1 MLHGIN
7 SISAYLYKDIKLFIN
22 KAGII
27 TLLFPIVLYI
37 GMFFGFKDFS
47 GANVIQPFPIAI
59 QDQDQTIMSRTLIKQ
74 MKKVELFSEVKV
86 LRDGASPESAFD
98 SGVVAVVT
106 IPKDYFYALYTV
118 EDCPVQCLVNYNNP
132 IGSKL
137 FTSVFTSIMGIVAS
151 DESAM
156 RGAYNYIYKDEIDDV
171 IRSEINEKS
180 SLLLLDDALGR
191 QRIFDSQI
199 TEKSKETNNEIY
211 SIISSLF
218 LIVVLG
224 MMITGLK
231 TIPEERKLGIIPRI
245 EAMGGSSRCF
255 LVSKFITVF
264 LMLLPVII
272 GIFLLVPHGLFI
284 ILIPFMVTLIFMGFI
299 EIYIITE
306 IFKDSRSIQL
316 CGNIFLLLLLIAG
329 GTLWSRAAL
338 PGVLR
343 RLSFVSIS
351 YHMANALTITPG
363 SLEDINKFKL
373 ISSVTE
379 LAVTVILL
387 IMVLGLIRII
397 KKSGDMLTG
406 PGYIDNVKN
415 ENKDGRLF
423 NHALLNMLLIRVKY
437 VYGNIFCPAAIILVA
452 FLLFG
457 IVDNA
462 VNYRAESV
470 VITVEDKDNTH
481 ESQAL
486 LARLKNCDSLTIQD
500 NSQSDHSGFL
510 DRIKDIYR
518 NGNVL
523 PEGHLI
529 IEPGFGNSI
538 SNVEEFTVHYESEG
552 KVFST
557 QSTREIIA
565 SEIIAEQSFYKARKM
580 AEEKLGKKLSASESH
595 QLALAIEDFRKHMP
609 AIYTMSSMGGE
620 EKADP
625 FIPDAMAL
633 SFLVVTLFSF
643 TLTAVYGNRDAKAAS
658 IRIKHLLNG
667 RNLSLYG
674 DVIPV
679 QVVLCLIQFS
689 CLRYCNYLSISVFA
703 ACILYTL
710 LITMLGLLVAG
721 KTHTEGRVDG
731 LACFIA
737 MFLCLLGGCFIN
749 INDIEGAVH
758 YVTWLSPVGLA
769 QSTIKGEWQAAILLC
784 IENILLFFSIY

>member
-7 SISAYLYKDIKLFIN
+7 TIRAYLYKDIKLFIN

-27 TLLFPIVLYI
+27 TLLFPLVLYI

-59 QDQDQTIMSRTLIKQ
+59 QDHDQTVMSRTLIRQ
-74 MKKVELFSEVKV
+74 IKKVELFSDVKV
-86 LRDGASPESAFD
+86 LRNDVSPESAFD
-98 SGVVAVVT
+98 SGVVAVVI
-106 IPKDYFYALYTV
+106 IPKDLFYALYTI
-118 EDCPVQCLVNYNNP
+118 EDCPVQVLVNYNNP
-132 IGSKL
+132 IESKL
-137 FTSVFTSIMGIVAS
+137 FTSVFTSIMDIVAS

-156 RGAYNYIYKDEIDDV
+156 RGAYNYIYKDEIDEV
-171 IRSEINEKS
+171 IQNEINEKS

-191 QRIFDSQI
+191 HRIFDSQI
-199 TEKSKETNNEIY
+199 TDNSREANKEIN
-211 SIISSLF
+211 SIISSIF

-231 TIPEERKLGIIPRI
+231 TVPEERKLGIIPRI
-245 EAMGGSSRCF
+245 EALGGDSRLF
-255 LVSKFITVF
+255 LVSKFITVI

-284 ILIPFMVTLIFMGFI
+284 ILIPFMFVLIFMGFM

-306 IFKDSRSIQL
+306 IFQDSRGIQL
-316 CGNIFLLLLLIAG
+316 SGNIFLLLSLISG
-329 GTLWSRAAL
+329 GTLWSRSAL

-351 YHMANALTITPG
+351 YHMSNVLSITPD
-363 SLEDINKFKL
+363 SLENISKSKL
-373 ISSVTE
+373 ISSLTE
-379 LAVTVILL
+379 LAVSVIVL
-387 IMVLGLIRII
+387 IVVLCFIRTF
-397 KKSGDMLTG
+397 KKTG
-406 PGYIDNVKN
+406 EMITDPGYIENVGN
-415 ENKDGRLF
+415 EIRDGRLF
-423 NHALLNMLLIRVKY
+423 NSALLNMFLIRLKY
-437 VYGNIFCPAAIILVA
+437 VYGNIYCPAVIVLIS
-452 FLLFG
+452 FILFG
-457 IVDNA
+457 IADNA
-462 VNYRAESV
+462 VNYRPESV
-470 VITVEDKDNTH
+470 VITVEDRDKTP

-486 LARLKNCDSLTIQD
+486 IARLENNDSLTI
-500 NSQSDHSGFL
+500 SDIDQGKGSWGS
-510 DRIKDIYR
+510 DGIKNFCR
-518 NGNVL
+518 NGNML

-529 IEPGFGNSI
+529 IKSGFGNSI
-538 SNVEEFTVHYESEG
+538 SNVEKFTVHYESEG

-580 AEEKLGKKLSASESH
+580 AEEKLSKKLTDSESH
-595 QLALAIEDFRKHMP
+595 QLAKIIEKFRTKMP
-609 AIYTMSSMGGE
+609 PVYILRSIGGE

-625 FIPDAMAL
+625 FIPDSMSL

-658 IRIKHLLNG
+658 VRIKQLLNG
-667 RNLSLYG
+667 RNLSLCG

-679 QVVLCLIQFS
+679 FVVLCVIQFS
-689 CLRYCNYLSISVFA
+689 CLRYCKNLSVFVFA
-703 ACILYTL
+703 GCILYSL

-749 INDIEGAVH
+749 INDIEGAMH

-769 QSTIKGEWQAAILLC
+769 QSTIKGEWLAAILLA
-784 IENILLFFSIY
+784 IENIILFLGVY